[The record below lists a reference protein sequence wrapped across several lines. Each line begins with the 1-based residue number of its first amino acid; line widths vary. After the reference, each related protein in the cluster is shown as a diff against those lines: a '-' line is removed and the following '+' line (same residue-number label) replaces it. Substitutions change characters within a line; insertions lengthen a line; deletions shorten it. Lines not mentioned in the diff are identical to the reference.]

1 MPLESSL
8 SSGRTSGSKSI
19 QAVDTQSDGKSYEQL
34 RQECLQRGVL
44 FEDQDFPATD
54 SSLFF
59 SQSVPVNIEWKRPT
73 VRVQLG
79 FPSFFIG
86 TAGSGSLQASCELL
100 TCKVCAHTRKRP
112 WDYRSCPNKSQGLE
126 FHVHPGFI

>member
-100 TCKVCAHTRKRP
+100 TYKVCAHTRKRP